1 MIKFSIKDII
11 YMAGTASFKRGEA
24 YYQQN
29 RVKLLNPDPDSDRIV
44 AEVQGKEPKPYQVVL
59 SGAHNLLSAD
69 CSCPVGFDC
78 KHGVAAAL
86 KWLWFLSSDRR
97 LAPSPHRQEDGSAQL
112 RQWLS
117 DMPTAKKQP
126 HSELSPG
133 SHYLLYNLDTE
144 GAGIN
149 CEQIRVTLQ
158 KAYLKLNG
166 EWSQLHQYRPDYAN
180 LESNAPDFFKAE
192 DVSILNLLRGWH
204 TQWGFQLSAESG
216 ALALQNMLASK
227 RLRRAGSGQF
237 ILPAEP
243 RPMTWTWQEADDTF
257 KLKATLKGLEQWQL
271 LPLEPPSYL
280 DLATNCIGEI
290 VSTIDGGRLEHLM
303 NMPAVPRAD
312 MKDVAKTLRHTL
324 RRDQLPLPD
333 ENELIEC
340 DTPAAHLIML
350 SVTDNKGVRLPGLQL
365 VFDYQGLP
373 VHVHHLDDAD
383 PVFLAEHQG
392 RQYRVQRNIELEREF
407 FETLLGTGLVLR
419 EQLGKWQHVWTPPFV
434 DGGQL
439 LQLWQTVLDTHLPAL
454 QKEGWVLSVHA
465 DYDMPVSSAAFDISL
480 NDSENPE
487 SRHWFDFE
495 LSLQNGGKK
504 LSTLDAV
511 EAWLEADTPD
521 ELVLPFDGEWVRVD
535 TRPLQTLRSLIEE
548 LYQRGQLDKPAQ
560 LPAFQAM
567 QFSDA
572 LSQDN
577 PDLNTRKAPLTRSL
591 ITQLQDFKGLTV
603 VEPPVQLNAELRPY
617 QQQGLNWLM
626 FLQRFGF
633 GGILADD
640 MGLGKTLQTLA
651 LLLHLKNSGQLNKPA
666 LLVCPTSLTSNWL
679 HEATRFTPDLRVCLI
694 HGSKRK
700 ATFEQIA
707 DNDLVITTYPL
718 LPRDIKLYSDFSFSL
733 LILDE
738 AQLIKNPGTRIS
750 ADVRV
755 IKCDTRLCLSGTPLE
770 NHLGE
775 LWALMDFALPGLLGG
790 RKSFNKQYRFP
801 IEEQGDR
808 DRQTELARR
817 IAPFMLRR
825 SKSDVAQDLP
835 PKTEIL
841 QYVELEGKQRTLYEG
856 IRISMEKRIRDLIA
870 QKGMARSH
878 IEFLDALLKLRQ
890 ACIDPRLVKLEKAAD
905 INESAKLNWL
915 SENIPLLLEE
925 GRNILLFSQFTEVLA
940 LIEQDLISQNISYS
954 KLTGQTR
961 NRQQVIDQFQQ
972 GEVRVFLVSLKAGGS
987 GLNLTAADVVIH
999 VDPWWNPAVE
1009 NQATDRAYRIG
1020 QDKPVFV
1027 YKLVA
1032 ADTIEERIQLLQQQK
1047 QALADSLF
1055 SDTGAVG
1062 MPMDKEALLG
1072 LLT

>member
-1 MIKFSIKDII
+1 VIKFSIKDII

-29 RVKLLNPDPDSDRIV
+29 RVKLLNPDPDSDRII
-44 AEVQGKEPKPYQVVL
+44 AEVQGKEPQPYHVVL

-97 LAPSPHRQEDGSAQL
+97 LAPSQQRQEDGSAQL

-117 DMPTAKKQP
+117 DMPAAKKQP

-149 CEQIRVTLQ
+149 CQQLRVTLQ

-180 LESNAPDFFKAE
+180 LERNAPDFFKAE

-216 ALALQNMLASK
+216 ALALQHMLASK
-227 RLRRAGSGQF
+227 RLRLAGSGEF
-237 ILPAEP
+237 IQTAQP
-243 RPMTWTWQEADDTF
+243 RQLVWTWQETGDAF
-257 KLKATLKGLEQWQL
+257 QLKATLKGLEQWQL
-271 LPLEPPSYL
+271 IALEPPSYL
-280 DLATNCIGEI
+280 DVAKSRIGEI
-290 VSTIDGGRLEHLM
+290 VSTIDGARLEHLM
-303 NMPAVPRAD
+303 NMPAISRTD
-312 MKDVAKTLRHTL
+312 MKDVAKALRHTL

-340 DTPAAHLIML
+340 DTPTAHLIML

-383 PVFLAEHQG
+383 PVFLAEHQD
-392 RQYRVQRNIELEREF
+392 RQYRVQRNVALEREF
-407 FETLLGTGLVLR
+407 FETLLNTGLVLR
-419 EQLGKWQHVWTPPFV
+419 EQLGKWQHVWTPPFI

-439 LQLWQTVLDTHLPAL
+439 LQNWQAILDTHLPAL
-454 QKEGWVLSVHA
+454 QQAGWTLSVHA
-465 DYDMPVSSAAFDISL
+465 DYDMPVSSAAFDIAL
-480 NDSENPE
+480 NDSVNPE

-504 LSTLDAV
+504 LPTLDAV

-521 ELVLPFDGEWVRVD
+521 ELVLPFEGEWVRVD

-548 LYQRGQLDKPAQ
+548 LYQRGQLDKPAH

-572 LSQDN
+572 LSQDS

-603 VEPPVQLNAELRPY
+603 VEPPAQLNAELRPY

-651 LLLHLKNSGQLNKPA
+651 LLLHLKDSGQLNKPA

-700 ATFEQIA
+700 ASFEQIM
-707 DNDLVITTYPL
+707 DNDLVVTTYPL

-750 ADVRV
+750 SDVRV

-841 QYVELEGKQRTLYEG
+841 QYVELEGKQRALYEG

-940 LIEQDLISQNISYS
+940 LIELDLITQNIAYA

-961 NRQQVIDQFQQ
+961 NRQHVIDQFQQ

-1055 SDTGAVG
+1055 SDAGAVG
-1062 MPMDKEALLG
+1062 MPVDKDALLG

>member
-1 MIKFSIKDII
+1 
-11 YMAGTASFKRGEA
+11 MAGTASFKRGEA

-29 RVKLLNPDPDSDRIV
+29 RVRLLNPDPDADRIV
-44 AEVQGKEPKPYQVVL
+44 AEVQGKEALPYQVVL

-97 LAPSPHRQEDGSAQL
+97 LVPNQHRQEDGSAQL

-117 DMPTAKKQP
+117 NLPPAKMQP
-126 HSELSPG
+126 NTELTPG

-149 CEQIRVTLQ
+149 CQQIRVTLQ

-180 LESNAPDFFKAE
+180 LDRNAPDFFKPE

-204 TQWGFQLSAESG
+204 TQYGFQLSAESG
-216 ALALQNMLASK
+216 ALALQNMLASN
-227 RLRRAGSGQF
+227 RLRLAGSGQ
-237 ILPAEP
+237 IIHPAAP
-243 RPMTWTWQEADDTF
+243 RKLRWQWLESNNTF
-257 KLKATLKGLEQWQL
+257 QLKATLEGLEHWQL
-271 LPLEPPSYL
+271 LALEPPAYL
-280 DLATNCIGEI
+280 DANQHSIGNI
-290 VSTIDGGRLEHLM
+290 VVDLDGARLEHLM
-303 NMPAVPRAD
+303 NMPAVPQAD
-312 MKDVAKTLRHTL
+312 MKDVATSLRHTL

-340 DTPAAHLIML
+340 DTPRAHLIML
-350 SVTDNKGVRLPGLQL
+350 SVTDKKGIRLPGLQL

-373 VHVHHLDDAD
+373 VPIHHLDDAE
-383 PVFLAEHQG
+383 PVLLTEYQN
-392 RQYRVQRNIELEREF
+392 RQYRVQRNLALEREF
-407 FETLLGTGLVLR
+407 FETLLATGLVLR
-419 EQLGKWQHVWTPPFV
+419 EQLGKWQHVWTPPFI

-439 LQLWQTVLDTHLPAL
+439 LQLWQTVLDTHVPAL
-454 QKEGWVLSVHA
+454 KEKGWSLFVHP
-465 DYDMPVSSAAFDISL
+465 DYDMPVSSAAFDIALS
-480 NDSENPE
+480 DSDNPE
-487 SRHWFDFE
+487 ARHWFDFE

-504 LSTLDAV
+504 LPTLDAV

-548 LYQRGQLDKPAQ
+548 LYQRGQLEKPSQ

-577 PDLNTRKAPLTRSL
+577 HDLNTRKAPLTRTL
-591 ITQLQDFKGLTV
+591 ISQLQDFKGLTV
-603 VEPPVQLNAELRPY
+603 VEPPARLQAELRPY
-617 QQQGLNWLM
+617 QQQGLNWLV

-651 LLLHLKNSGQLNKPA
+651 LLLHLKNNGQLEKPA

-694 HGSKRK
+694 HGAKRK
-700 ATFEQIA
+700 NSFAQIN

-718 LPRDIKLYSDFSFSL
+718 LPRDIKLYSDYSFSL

-750 ADVRV
+750 TDVRV

-790 RKSFNKQYRFP
+790 RKSFNKQYRMP

-825 SKSDVAQDLP
+825 SKADVAQDLP

-870 QKGMARSH
+870 QKGLARSH

-905 INESAKLNWL
+905 INESAKLSWL

-940 LIEQDLISQNISYS
+940 LIEQDLLAQNIAYT

-961 NRQQVIDQFQQ
+961 NRQQVIEQFQN
-972 GEVRVFLVSLKAGGS
+972 GDVRVFLVSLKAGGS

-1055 SDTGAVG
+1055 SDAGAVG
-1062 MPMDKEALLG
+1062 MPVNKEALLG

>member
-1 MIKFSIKDII
+1 
-11 YMAGTASFKRGEA
+11 MAGTASFKRGEA

-29 RVKLLNPDPDSDRIV
+29 RVRLLNPDPDSDRIV
-44 AEVQGKEPKPYQVVL
+44 AEVQGKEGQPYQVVL

-69 CSCPVGFDC
+69 CTCPVGFDC

-97 LAPSPHRQEDGSAQL
+97 LAPHQHKQEDGSAQL
-112 RQWLS
+112 RQWLN
-117 DMPTAKKQP
+117 DMPAAKRP
-126 HSELSPG
+126 PNTELSAG

-149 CEQIRVTLQ
+149 CQQMRITLQ

-180 LESNAPDFFKAE
+180 LDRNAPDFFKAE

-216 ALALQNMLASK
+216 ALALQHMLTTQ
-227 RLRRAGSGQF
+227 RLRLSGSGKF
-237 ILPAEP
+237 IQPAP
-243 RPMTWTWQEADDTF
+243 PLKLHWQWQESGQSF
-257 KLKATLKGLEQWQL
+257 QLKALLSGLEHWQL
-271 LPLEPPSYL
+271 IALEPPSYL
-280 DLATNCIGEI
+280 DADKHSIGPI
-290 VSTIDGGRLEHLM
+290 ITDIDGARLEHLM
-303 NMPAVPRAD
+303 TMPAVSRAD
-312 MKDVAKTLRHTL
+312 MKDVAKTLRQTL

-340 DTPAAHLIML
+340 DTPTAHLTMF

-365 VFDYQGLP
+365 QFDYQGLP
-373 VHVHHLDDAD
+373 VPVHHLDDAGS
-383 PVFLAEHQG
+383 VLLAEHQG
-392 RQYRVQRNIELEREF
+392 RHYRVQRNVVLEREF

-419 EQLGKWQHVWTPPFV
+419 EQLGKWQHVWTPPFI
-434 DGGQL
+434 DGAQL
-439 LQLWQTVLDTHLPAL
+439 LQTWQLVLDTHIPAL
-454 QKEGWVLSVHA
+454 QQAGWTVFIHA
-465 DYDMPVSSAAFDISL
+465 DYDMPVSSAAFDIAL
-480 NDSENPE
+480 NDSGSPE
-487 SRHWFDFE
+487 ARHWFDFE

-504 LSTLDAV
+504 LPTIDAV

-572 LSQDN
+572 LSQDL
-577 PDLNTRKAPLTRSL
+577 PDLNLRKAPLTQSL
-591 ITQLQDFKGLTV
+591 IKQLQDFQGLSV
-603 VEPPVQLNAELRPY
+603 VEPPPQLNAELRPY
-617 QQQGLNWLM
+617 QQQGLNWLV

-651 LLLHLKNSGQLNKPA
+651 LLLHLKNSGKLSKPA

-679 HEATRFTPDLRVCLI
+679 HEATRFTPDLRVNLI

-700 ATFEQIA
+700 QSFEQIV
-707 DNDLVITTYPL
+707 DSDLVITTYPL
-718 LPRDIKLYSDFSFSL
+718 LPRDIKLYTDFSFSL

-750 ADVRV
+750 SDVRV

-790 RKSFNKQYRFP
+790 RKSFNKQYRTP

-870 QKGMARSH
+870 QKGLARSH

-905 INESAKLNWL
+905 INESAKLSWL

-940 LIEQDLISQNISYS
+940 LIELDLNAQNIAYT

-1055 SDTGAVG
+1055 SDAGAVG
-1062 MPMDKEALLG
+1062 MPADKEALLG